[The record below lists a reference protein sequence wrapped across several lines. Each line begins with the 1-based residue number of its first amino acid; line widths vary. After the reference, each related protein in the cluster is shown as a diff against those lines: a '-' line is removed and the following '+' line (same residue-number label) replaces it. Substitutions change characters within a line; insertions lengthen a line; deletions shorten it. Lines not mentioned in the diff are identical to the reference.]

1 MSHHYQFCNDRF
13 CDLIC
18 TRCVFSNILKLPA
31 SKSGISLLYSPS
43 SIKKIICEVKQE
55 DEEENGTIQRNYYL
69 INGVVLRF

>member
-1 MSHHYQFCNDRF
+1 MSHHYQFCKDRF

-43 SIKKIICEVKQE
+43 SIKKVCEVKQE